1 MKNLFNYI
9 IESSKNDSLSDWYED
24 EYWEI
29 KGESLPL
36 HVTNNIHCGFLKLD
50 NNKPIS
56 VIVQNE
62 RNKYILTFGNVSQ
75 ISGTFKGLNKTI
87 DSGVIIKTLENCVLS
102 IRSGGEKGNR
112 NSCEVVTREPIIN
125 VLKYFKRNNSED
137 HFSKVILSR
146 FICDGYGVEEIA
158 NAAPSLLI
166 EFSECVGL
174 QKFNFDNDRKGLM
187 FYTDKSTVNGKLKL
201 NGQLNDKDPKIKVVI
216 RKTDIAKMEKE
227 AEKSRIAQINS
238 WIDDFDVKK
247 CEKDLKN
254 AWEEDY
260 NEIRVWKENQ
270 AAYVSST
277 ALNYLK
283 ISWKL
288 EDIKS
293 YGTEG
298 VVKKHVEY
306 KLNDKNEYEETYSEG
321 SSSFDSYIE
330 YIKGW
335 VDSNI
340 HKYGA
345 KPYVVI
351 IEVGRGLV
359 G

>member
-29 KGESLPL
+29 KGDQLPL
-36 HVTNNIHCGFLKLD
+36 HVTDNIYCSFSKLD
-50 NNKPIS
+50 DSKPLS

-62 RNKYILTFGNVSQ
+62 RNNYILTFGNIGK
-75 ISGTFKGLNKTI
+75 ISGTFKGFNKTM
-87 DSGVIIKTLENCVLS
+87 DSGVTIKTLENCVLS

-137 HFSKVILSR
+137 HFSKVILNR

-158 NAAPSLLI
+158 NAVPSLLI
-166 EFSECVGL
+166 EFSECIGL

-201 NGQLNDKDPKIKVVI
+201 NGMLNDKDPKIKVVM
-216 RKTDIAKMEKE
+216 RKSDITKMEAE
-227 AEKSRIAQINS
+227 AERAHIIQLNS
-238 WIDDFDVKK
+238 WIDDFNVKK
-247 CEKDLKN
+247 CERDLKN
-254 AWEEDY
+254 AWEEDD
-260 NEIRVWKENQ
+260 NEIRVWIQNQ
-270 AAYVSST
+270 TNVST
-277 ALNYLK
+277 KALNYLK

-288 EDIKS
+288 EDEKS
-293 YGTEG
+293 YDSEG
-298 VVKKHVEY
+298 IVKRHVEY
-306 KLNDKNEYEETYSEG
+306 KLNDKNEYDQCYSEG
-321 SSSFDSYIE
+321 SSSFDSYIG

-340 HKYGA
+340 HKYGT
-345 KPYVVI
+345 KPYVVT
-351 IEVGRGLV
+351 IEVGRELV